1 MSLCIFCDTELTSE
15 TRPEHI
21 LLNALGGRKT
31 TRRAICSSHNN
42 RFGATID
49 KAITDQVAAFRNL
62 LRLDSGT
69 GKPPPLMRVENTAG
83 ERLIL
88 HPDGKPDLVQKP
100 FVLTPRP
107 GGGFDVEINARDEA
121 ELTRIIPNLAA
132 ALGATEDS
140 VWDQLGH
147 SGAGSWKSRRPGTVH
162 HQLSLGGEDS
172 LRSICKAAFCLIA
185 AEVGTDSVRTSVFAS
200 ARDFVASGGAEFNRD
215 RGSLDPRTLPVSG
228 LLEERFGPLFNLIY
242 VRSNS
247 AGRVVAHFTLYNL
260 IAWQAVLAEAGGPP
274 DLHLA
279 LASNPLEP
287 SQWSDRIL
295 PGADVPFAWL
305 DTPDRSEVFEATTA
319 RFTKALSL
327 WQDRGRS
334 ELVAHIV
341 NCVFERHAVA
351 DDETPIDDPNL
362 TRLVFAEIANE
373 LAHHLVGLPHQR
385 PITPDDLTRLRGARK
400 LQRTDV
406 G

>member
-1 MSLCIFCDTELTSE
+1 MNLCIFCDTELTPE
-15 TRPEHI
+15 TKPEHI

-42 RFGATID
+42 KFGATID

-62 LRLDSGT
+62 LKLDSGT
-69 GKPPPLMRVENTAG
+69 GKPPPLMRIENTRG

-100 FVLTPRP
+100 FVFTPRP
-107 GGGFDVEINARDEA
+107 EGGFDIEINARDEA
-121 ELTRIIPNLAA
+121 ELTRIIPNVAA
-132 ALGATEDS
+132 ALGASESS
-140 VWDQLGH
+140 VWDQLAQNGT
-147 SGAGSWKSRRPGTVH
+147 GSWRSRRAGTVH
-162 HQLSLGGEDS
+162 HELALGGEDS

-185 AEVGTDSVRTSVFAS
+185 ADVGTDSLRTPAFAS
-200 ARDFVASGGAEFNRD
+200 ARDFVVSGGDEFNRE
-215 RGSLDPRTLPVSG
+215 RGSLDPRTLPVSD

-242 VRSNS
+242 VRSDP

-260 IAWQAVLAEAGGPP
+260 IAWRAVLAEAGGPT

-287 SQWSDRIL
+287 GQWSDRIL
-295 PGADVPFAWL
+295 PGAEVPFAWL
-305 DTPDRSEVFEATTA
+305 DAPDRSNVFEATTA

-327 WQDRGRS
+327 WQERGRS
-334 ELVAHIV
+334 ELTAHIV
-341 NCVFERHAVA
+341 NRIFERHGIT
-351 DDETPIDDPNL
+351 DDQSPIDDPEL
-362 TRLVFAEIANE
+362 TQRIVAEIADE

-385 PITPDDLTRLRGARK
+385 PMSPDDLNRLRGERK
-400 LQRTDV
+400 P
-406 G
+406 